1 MLDFET
7 ALQSS
12 TKLAALAGGNR
23 LSPGVSVPHPPPPP
37 LLLWRKSPRRR
48 RVRRAAPAC
57 QWQPRILEEVGSCPE
72 YFSYGAP
79 PLEPAAA
86 VFSCCQ
92 SGDGGVGAAVKN
104 ERGAFSSLGWRR
116 GRRRRPLFH
125 LLQFPNQTHPRQA
138 REERPK
144 VETRG
149 ARLVSPPPS
158 RGCRR
163 RARSG
168 EQRSRFWA
176 RPPPR
181 GTGDSG
187 PGTRGEAARPRR
199 SVPSSAAG
207 RCGGGAEER
216 RGGRG
221 TGRAAGGGGRTS
233 CTFPPRL
240 AHSDSA
246 EVRRAGAGNKGAVWG
261 GERVGRGGA
270 PGRLPE
276 DSGRRKP
283 KCHLNSTQGAG
294 AWDPSALFSNNGWS
308 ASYKLRESRPG
319 RRTITRPLRPRS

>member
-1 MLDFET
+1 M
-7 ALQSS
+7 
-12 TKLAALAGGNR
+12 
-23 LSPGVSVPHPPPPP
+23 
-37 LLLWRKSPRRR
+37 
-48 RVRRAAPAC
+48 RRAAPAC

-86 VFSCCQ
+86 VFSCGQ

-125 LLQFPNQTHPRQA
+125 LLQFPNQTHPRQP

-187 PGTRGEAARPRR
+187 PGTRGEATRPRR

-240 AHSDSA
+240 ALSDSA
-246 EVRRAGAGNKGAVWG
+246 EVRRAGAGNKGAEWG
-261 GERVGRGGA
+261 GERVGRGRA

-276 DSGRRKP
+276 DPGRRKP

-319 RRTITRPLRPRS
+319 RRTIARPLRPRS

>member
-1 MLDFET
+1 MSVRNMLDFET

-12 TKLAALAGGNR
+12 PELAALAGGNR
-23 LSPGVSVPHPPPPP
+23 LSPGVSVPHPPPPRPP
-37 LLLWRKSPRRR
+37 LWLWRKSPRRR

-116 GRRRRPLFH
+116 GRRRQPLFH
-125 LLQFPNQTHPRQA
+125 LLQFPNQRHPRQA

-207 RCGGGAEER
+207 RCGGGAEGR
-216 RGGRG
+216 RSGWAGGGRGGRLGAEAGPPVPSLLVSLTLTAPRCAEQERG
-221 TGRAAGGGGRTS
+221 TKERSGEGSELGEGEPPAG
-233 CTFPPRL
+233 CQKIP
-240 AHSDSA
+240 
-246 EVRRAGAGNKGAVWG
+246 AVG
-261 GERVGRGGA
+261 
-270 PGRLPE
+270 
-276 DSGRRKP
+276 S
-283 KCHLNSTQGAG
+283 
-294 AWDPSALFSNNGWS
+294 PSV
-308 ASYKLRESRPG
+308 
-319 RRTITRPLRPRS
+319 T